1 MKLKR
6 PVTIKV
12 IVTEDFKSELK
23 EELTKTLTQVDQ
35 VILQIDVQLRKYVPE
50 VAKAD
55 LEQAGRLRRELDA
68 ERQRHERIKAEVSSR
83 LQDVSSL
90 ELGTEY
96 DQGQIESEVEVSVG
110 DNLLPKLNE
119 AAIVIK
125 DGIVQEIRG
134 A

>member
-83 LQDVSSL
+83 LQDISSL